1 MEISLPAVIFLQKS
15 DIKNSKVSCFAVF
28 VPNWSIV
35 PIVLGELS
43 PVCFKGGRKSAL
55 AVKFACL
62 ALGAD
67 RHGSFSI
74 SGSGAKAEG
83 GGVRQGAGERVCGP
97 QRRADYAVRDT
108 AAVNRRILTRDNFS
122 SHEQFQ

>member
-1 MEISLPAVIFLQKS
+1 MRTKRVTTLAAG
-15 DIKNSKVSCFAVF
+15 C
-28 VPNWSIV
+28 
-35 PIVLGELS
+35 
-43 PVCFKGGRKSAL
+43 KGA
-55 AVKFACL
+55 AA
-62 ALGAD
+62 GAD